1 MPLENLT
8 SSLKC
13 AVIKAILC
21 DRQTVRIPLPFSAGL
36 ESDVTCETGGEFAD
50 RRWKTAFGIRVIALC
65 ALIINLGFNGLAQQ
79 QPSEYQ
85 IKAAFLFNF
94 AKFVEWPPQ
103 AFPETNSPIVIGVL
117 GKNVFGNDLETT
129 IRDKTVNNRR
139 FKFVKFENFASA
151 TEATNCHILFV
162 SSSEKDNLAKIVGS
176 LQKASVLTVSDTDG
190 FIKAGG
196 MINFTLEGAK
206 IRFEISDE
214 AAKKAGL
221 QVSSKLLSLSVHSH

>member
-8 SSLKC
+8 TSLKWV
-13 AVIKAILC
+13 AIKPTLC

-36 ESDVTCETGGEFAD
+36 ESNVSRETWENFPGC
-50 RRWKTAFGIRVIALC
+50 RWKSTFWIRVL
-65 ALIINLGFNGLAQQ
+65 LLSNLFISLVFNGLAQE

-103 AFPETNSPIVIGVL
+103 AFADTNSPIIIGVL
-117 GKNVFGNDLETT
+117 GKNSFGTDLEKT
-129 IRDKTVNNRR
+129 IRDKRVNNRLFQ
-139 FKFVKFENFASA
+139 FKNFTSIA
-151 TEATNCHILFV
+151 EATNCHILFI
-162 SSSEKDNLAKIVGS
+162 SSSEKDVTKIIEG
-176 LQKASVLTVSDTDG
+176 LHNASILTVSDTDG

-196 MINFTLEGAK
+196 MINFLLQDAK
-206 IRFEISDE
+206 IRFEISDA

-221 QVSSKLLSLSVHSH
+221 QVSSKLLSLSVHSR

>member
-1 MPLENLT
+1 LENCFWNT
-8 SSLKC
+8 GY
-13 AVIKAILC
+13 
-21 DRQTVRIPLPFSAGL
+21 RPL
-36 ESDVTCETGGEFAD
+36 
-50 RRWKTAFGIRVIALC
+50 R
-65 ALIINLGFNGLAQQ
+65 LIINLGFNGLAQE

-94 AKFVEWPPQ
+94 GQICRIGRRRLFQK
-103 AFPETNSPIVIGVL
+103 PIL
-117 GKNVFGNDLETT
+117 PLSSACWEKNVFGNELEKT
-129 IRDKTVNNRR
+129 IRDKTVNIAG
-139 FKFVKFENFASA
+139 FKFKNFASA
-151 TEATNCHILFV
+151 TEATNCHILFI

-176 LQKASVLTVSDTDG
+176 LQNASILTVSDTDG

-196 MINFTLEGAK
+196 MINFTFEGPK

>member
-8 SSLKC
+8 MTPKWV
-13 AVIKAILC
+13 AIKPTLC

-36 ESDVTCETGGEFAD
+36 ESNVSREIWENFPGC
-50 RRWKTAFGIRVIALC
+50 RWKTIFWTRFFLLFCLAIGLVI
-65 ALIINLGFNGLAQQ
+65 NGLAQE

-94 AKFVEWPPQ
+94 AKFVEWPSQ
-103 AFPETNSPIVIGVL
+103 AFADTNSPIVIGVL
-117 GKNVFGNDLETT
+117 GKNVFGTDLEKT
-129 IRDKTVNNRR
+129 IRDKRVNNRL
-139 FKFVKFENFASA
+139 FKFKNFTDA
-151 TEATNCHILFV
+151 TEATNCHILFI
-162 SSSEKDNLAKIVGS
+162 SSSEKDNFTKIVAG
-176 LQKASVLTVSDTDG
+176 LHDASVLTVSDTDG

-196 MINFTLEGAK
+196 MINFLLQDAK

-221 QVSSKLLSLSVHSH
+221 EVSSKLLSLSVHDH

>member
-8 SSLKC
+8 SSLKS

-21 DRQTVRIPLPFSAGL
+21 ARQTVRIPLPFSAGL
-36 ESDVTCETGGEFAD
+36 ESDVPCETGGEFAD
-50 RRWKTAFGIRVIALC
+50 RRWKTTFGTRVIALC
-65 ALIINLGFNGLAQQ
+65 ALIISLGFNSLAQE

-94 AKFVEWPPQ
+94 AKFVEWPSQ
-103 AFPETNSPIVIGVL
+103 AFPQTNSPIVIGVL
-117 GKNVFGNDLETT
+117 GKNVFGNELEKT
-129 IRDKTVNNRR
+129 IRDKRVNNRP
-139 FKFVKFENFASA
+139 FKFKNFASA
-151 TEATNCHILFV
+151 VEATNCHILFI

-176 LQKASVLTVSDTDG
+176 LHNANVLTVSDTEG

-196 MINFTLEGAK
+196 MINFTIEDTK

-221 QVSSKLLSLSVHSH
+221 QVSSKLLSR

>member
-1 MPLENLT
+1 
-8 SSLKC
+8 
-13 AVIKAILC
+13 
-21 DRQTVRIPLPFSAGL
+21 
-36 ESDVTCETGGEFAD
+36 
-50 RRWKTAFGIRVIALC
+50 
-65 ALIINLGFNGLAQQ
+65 
-79 QPSEYQ
+79 
-85 IKAAFLFNF
+85 
-94 AKFVEWPPQ
+94 
-103 AFPETNSPIVIGVL
+103 VIGVL

>member
-8 SSLKC
+8 SSLKS

-21 DRQTVRIPLPFSAGL
+21 ARQTVRMPLPFSAGL
-36 ESDVTCETGGEFAD
+36 ESDVSCETGGEFAVH
-50 RRWKTAFGIRVIALC
+50 RWKTAFGTRVIALC
-65 ALIINLGFNGLAQQ
+65 ALIINLGFNSLAQQ

-139 FKFVKFENFASA
+139 FKFKNFTSA
-151 TEATNCHILFV
+151 TEVTNCHILFV
-162 SSSEKDNLAKIVGS
+162 SSSEKDNFVKIVGG
-176 LQKASVLTVSDTDG
+176 LQKVSVLTVSDTDG

-196 MINFTLEGAK
+196 MINFTFEGAK

-221 QVSSKLLSLSVHSH
+221 QVSSKLLSLSVHSR